1 MNADKHGRDTVAME
15 SAEERAYR
23 SIINMIVFHK
33 CPPGSPV
40 VEKQIAEELNL
51 SRTPVRN
58 ALKRLVS
65 DGLLDSSKNRGCFV
79 PMLSRRDL
87 DNLYSFR
94 MLIECD
100 CAKKAALH
108 CNAMDIKRMK
118 SLLREEKVVFNE
130 RKEEIYLVNEKIH
143 LAIVTASQN
152 EYFVKPVKQL
162 IWRSQLYLFFFDSFY
177 MGNVSLNKEKLP
189 DGNFKSC
196 EEHRILFEAI
206 QSKDPVYAEQVME
219 EHVTATYELLV
230 QTMWH

>member
-1 MNADKHGRDTVAME
+1 ME

-23 SIINMIVFHK
+23 SVINMIVFHQ

-40 VEKQIAEELNL
+40 VEKQVAEELGL

-58 ALKRLVS
+58 AMKRLVS
-65 DGLLDSSKNRGCFV
+65 DGLLDSSNNRGCFV

-94 MLIECD
+94 MLVECD
-100 CAKKAALH
+100 CAKKAATR
-108 CNAMDIKRMK
+108 CNAIDIKRMK
-118 SLLREEKVVFNE
+118 SLLEEEKAIFND

-143 LAIVTASQN
+143 LAIVAASQN

-177 MGNVSLNKEKLP
+177 MGSAPENNEQSP
-189 DGNFKSC
+189 DGSFKSC
-196 EEHRILFEAI
+196 DEHEVLFEAI
-206 QSKDPVYAEQVME
+206 QSKDPVYAELVMR
-219 EHVTATYELLV
+219 EHITATYELLV
-230 QTMWH
+230 QRKWH

>member
-1 MNADKHGRDTVAME
+1 ME

-23 SIINMIVFHK
+23 SIIDMIVFHQ

-40 VEKQIAEELNL
+40 VEKQLAEELNL

-65 DGLLDSSKNRGCFV
+65 DGLLDSNKNRGCFV

-100 CAKKAALH
+100 CAKKAALR
-108 CNAMDIKRMK
+108 CSAVDIKRMG
-118 SLLREEKVVFNE
+118 LLLEEEKLVFHD
-130 RKEEIYLVNEKIH
+130 RREEIYLVNEKIH
-143 LAIVTASQN
+143 LAIVAASQN
-152 EYFVKPVKQL
+152 EYFEKPVKQL

-177 MGNVSLNKEKLP
+177 MGQASINNEKLP
-189 DGNFKSC
+189 DGSFKSC
-196 EEHRILFEAI
+196 DEHRILFEAI
-206 QSKDPVYAEQVME
+206 QSKDPDYAEQVMK

-230 QTMWH
+230 QTKWH